1 MLTFSHGTNAHTVL
15 TRSLPA
21 SGVSQVWLPSP
32 WEATTGRVLTLTE
45 EETEAPR
52 SLVNLC
58 LNQVRLAVKWSW
70 DPKLN
75 ENPLEGEKTD

>member
-1 MLTFSHGTNAHTVL
+1 MLTFSQGTNAQTVL

-21 SGVSQVWLPSP
+21 AGVSQVWLPSP
-32 WEATTGRVLTLTE
+32 WEATTLTE